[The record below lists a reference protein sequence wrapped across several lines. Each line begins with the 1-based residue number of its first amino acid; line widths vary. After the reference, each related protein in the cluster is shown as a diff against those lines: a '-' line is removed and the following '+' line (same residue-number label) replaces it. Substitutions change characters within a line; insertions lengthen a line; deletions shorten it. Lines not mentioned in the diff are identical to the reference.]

1 MKKIKFIF
9 ALVSLAVLILSGCK
23 KSESISSEIPTLK
36 GVYVLNEGNFGRNN
50 STLTYYI
57 PDSNVVYEDVF
68 YRVNGRELG
77 DTGNDIV
84 ISGNKVYIVVNNSDK
99 IEIIESKTHKSLGTI
114 LIPQAS
120 PYKIALLGDK
130 GYITN
135 LYRGAVTVIDLT
147 TNSILKDT
155 IKVGDNPT
163 GIFAINGKIYVAN
176 SGFGYGKNVSI
187 IDAKTNKVVK
197 TITLWDGPD
206 AFALDQMNRLWV
218 LCYGS
223 YGDWQNPNDDTDGK
237 LYAIDIN
244 TDAVVDSILIGG
256 HPSRLAIFED
266 YAYTIKNGN
275 IVRINLKT
283 KDKNE
288 NFIQGNFYSI
298 GIDALNK
305 LLYCA
310 DAKDYVQKGEIYIY
324 DLSGKFVKKFQ
335 AGVIPG
341 SFAFAY

>member
-1 MKKIKFIF
+1 MKRSKLISVII
-9 ALVSLAVLILSGCK
+9 LTIAVILNGCK
-23 KSESISSEIPTLK
+23 KSENIPPEIPKLK

-50 STLTYYI
+50 STLTYYV
-57 PDSNVVYEDVF
+57 PDSNLAYEDVF
-68 YRVNGRELG
+68 YMVNGRGLG

-114 LIPQAS
+114 LTPQAS
-120 PYKIALLGDK
+120 PYKITLSGNK
-130 GYITN
+130 GYVTN

-147 TNSILKDT
+147 TNTILIDT
-155 IKVGDNPT
+155 IKVGNNPT
-163 GIFAINGKIYVAN
+163 GIFAINDKVYVAN
-176 SGFGYGKNVSI
+176 SGFGYGKTVSV
-187 IDAKTNKVVK
+187 IDARTNKVIK

-206 AFALDQMNRLWV
+206 AFAVDQMNRLWV

-256 HPSRLAIFED
+256 HPSRLVIFED

-283 KDKNE
+283 KDRNE

-298 GIDALNK
+298 GIDVLNK

-310 DAKDYVQKGEIYIY
+310 DAKDYVQKGEVYIY